1 MNEFD
6 IIVIGGGSAGCAVA
20 GRLSEDAS
28 LSVCLIE
35 AGGRNNGVRV
45 KTPGFMPFLPANTN
59 WKFDTVPQPGLNGRT
74 GYQPRGRGLGGSSAI
89 NAMVYIRGNAWDYD
103 NWETLGATGWSH
115 KDVLPWFRKS
125 EGNSRA
131 GSSKEFD
138 AHHGGD
144 GPLSVVDQK
153 WANPGSHAFV
163 EAARRLQLPL
173 NSDFNGAR
181 QEGFGIY
188 QTTQKDGE
196 RWSASR
202 AYVEPARDRANL
214 DVRTHA
220 LVRRIIIQDGRARGV
235 EYERAG
241 KVVQVFA
248 RGAVVLSAGAFGS
261 PQILQ
266 LSGIGPA
273 AMLRQHGIPVLADR
287 AEVGANLQDHIDYVS
302 GFATK
307 SNDSFGS
314 SLAGTM
320 RMARAV
326 VEHRR
331 KRTGILTTCWAEAGG
346 FWKVMPDAPA
356 PDVQFHFVPAV
367 LEDHG
372 RENVKGHGFSC
383 HACVLRP
390 ESKGT
395 VTLNSAEPAAP
406 PRIDPNFLADDRDM
420 AVLRAGVRFMH
431 RIFETPP
438 MSDYNPVDRHPVD
451 LYNDAALDTLIRNR
465 ADTVYHPVGTCRMGS
480 DEASVVDPR
489 LKLRGV
495 EGLYVADASI
505 MPKIVSGNTN
515 APSIMIGERCAAFV
529 AEDLKVGAMVAA

>member
-1 MNEFD
+1 MNEYD

-28 LSVCLIE
+28 LSVFLIE

-59 WKFDTVPQPGLNGRT
+59 WKFDTVPQPGLNGRP
-74 GYQPRGRGLGGSSAI
+74 GYQPRGKGLGGSSAI

-103 NWETLGATGWSH
+103 NWEAMGATGWSH
-115 KDVLPWFRKS
+115 KDVLPWFRRA

-131 GSSKEFD
+131 GSSAEFD

-181 QEGFGIY
+181 QDGFGIY

-202 AYVEPARDRANL
+202 AYVEPAADRKNL

-220 LVRRIIIQDGRARGV
+220 MVRRIIIENGRARGV
-235 EYERAG
+235 EFERAG
-241 KVVQVFA
+241 QVVQVFA
-248 RGAVVLSAGAFGS
+248 RGAVILSAGAFGS

-266 LSGIGPA
+266 LSGIGPGG
-273 AMLRQHGIPVLADR
+273 MLQQNGIPVLADR

-307 SNDSFGS
+307 STDSFGS
-314 SLAGTM
+314 SLTGVT
-320 RMARAV
+320 RMARAI

-346 FWKVMPDAPA
+346 FWKMMPDAPA

-395 VTLNSAEPAAP
+395 VTLNSADPAAP

-431 RIFETPP
+431 RIFETSP
-438 MSDYNPVDRHPVD
+438 MSDYDPVDRHPID
-451 LYNDAALDTLIRNR
+451 LYNDDALDNQIRNR

-480 DEASVVDPR
+480 DDASVVDPR
-489 LKLRGV
+489 LKLRGI
-495 EGLYVADASI
+495 EGLYVADASV

-529 AEDLKVGAMVAA
+529 AEDLRVGAMAAA